1 MNQDMQIKRRCA
13 QKGDIRLNRGDLRL
27 FMTIL
32 EENNLIKAA
41 GLLYLSPS
49 TAGSRLR
56 AMEDELGFELFERK
70 RGVKTALPT
79 PKGQEFARVAAQML
93 ALWNEADQI
102 THSQETP
109 TLSIATVDSFLDYNL
124 SPLYRELVTDHGFS
138 LDIKCYP
145 ADMIYSLVSS
155 KQADVGFALYHTSC
169 PHVDVVP
176 IMEDEMVL
184 VVPSGEDSWW
194 KAACVSDSGSVSSSF
209 PAQESTC
216 PSASVHEAIPLS
228 APVHEA
234 ICPSTPVHKAIHPSS
249 LPPEKELMTG
259 SRFNSNMG
267 WGPEFRL
274 WHDRYINPQV
284 RPLVTASSISILT
297 GFLEGRDYW
306 TIMPATTAN
315 GLKAHYPITI
325 LPLSPAPPGRTLYM
339 LTHESPSSLSAKN
352 TDIFSRYLRDYLKMH
367 CPEGNLME

>member
-1 MNQDMQIKRRCA
+1 M
-13 QKGDIRLNRGDLRL
+13 NRGDLQL

-184 VVPSGEDSWW
+184 VMPRGEDSWW
-194 KAACVSDSGSVSSSF
+194 KAACVSGSGFVSSSG

-216 PSASVHEAIPLS
+216 PSASVHG
-228 APVHEA
+228 
-234 ICPSTPVHKAIHPSS
+234 AIHPSS

-274 WHDRYINPQV
+274 WHDRYINPQA

-315 GLKAHYPITI
+315 GLKSHYPITI
-325 LPLSPAPPGRTLYM
+325 LSLSPAPPGRTLYM

-352 TDIFSRYLRDYLKMH
+352 TDIFSRYLKGYLKMH
-367 CPEGNLME
+367 CPEGYLME

>member
-13 QKGDIRLNRGDLRL
+13 QKGDIRLNRGDLQL

-194 KAACVSDSGSVSSSF
+194 KAACVSGSGSVSSSG

>member
-13 QKGDIRLNRGDLRL
+13 QKGDIRLNRGDLQL

-79 PKGQEFARVAAQML
+79 PKGQEFARLAAQML

-194 KAACVSDSGSVSSSF
+194 KAACVSGSGSVSSSG